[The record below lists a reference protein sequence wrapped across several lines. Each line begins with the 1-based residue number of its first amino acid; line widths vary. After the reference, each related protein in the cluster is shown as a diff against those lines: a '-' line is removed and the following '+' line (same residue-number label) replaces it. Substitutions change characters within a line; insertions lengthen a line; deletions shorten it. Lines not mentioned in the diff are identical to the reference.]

1 MDRLASSIVFKVFF
15 VIISYLLGSVCF
27 GYVVAGALKKENFG
41 REDLPG
47 AAGSARQMG
56 LAKGILVG
64 FLDALK
70 GMIPPLLGKLFKLD
84 LVTICIACLA
94 VVIGHNWPIFFK
106 FRGGGGLSTTIGMS
120 MILVPK
126 EFIIAF
132 PIAII
137 SGYIYKYTLGRR
149 LKFHPNA
156 VGGGV
161 GTFLLPVLSF
171 AFNEPLPV
179 LILFTIVFF
188 VVALKGI
195 ILFYIYNVKTVG

>member
-1 MDRLASSIVFKVFF
+1 MDRLASSTAFKVFF
-15 VIISYLLGSVCF
+15 VIISYLLGSVCS
-27 GYVVAGALKKENFG
+27 GYIVAGALKKKDFG
-41 REDLPG
+41 RKDLPG

-70 GMIPPLLGKLFKLD
+70 GMIPPLLGKALKLD

-94 VVIGHNWPIFFK
+94 VVIGHNWPVFFK
-106 FRGGGGLSTTIGMS
+106 FKGGGGLSTTIGMS
-120 MILVPK
+120 IVLVPK

-137 SGYIYKYTLGRR
+137 AGYIYKYTLGRR
-149 LKFHPNA
+149 LRFHPNA

-161 GTFLLPVLSF
+161 GTFLLPLLSF
-171 AFNEPLPV
+171 IFDEPLSV
-179 LILFTIVFF
+179 LILFTLVFLI
-188 VVALKGI
+188 VALKGI
-195 ILFYIYNVKTVG
+195 ILFYLYNVKIAG

>member
-1 MDRLASSIVFKVFF
+1 MGGLAASTAFKVFF
-15 VIISYLLGSVCF
+15 VIISYLLGSVCS
-27 GYVVAGALKKENFG
+27 GYIVAGALKKENFG

-70 GMIPPLLGKLFKLD
+70 GMIPPLLGKFFKLD
-84 LVTICIACLA
+84 LITICIACLA
-94 VVIGHNWPIFFK
+94 VVIGHNWPVFFK

-120 MILVPK
+120 MIMVPK

-132 PIAII
+132 PLAII
-137 SGYIYKYTLGRR
+137 GGYIYKYTLGRR

-161 GTFLLPVLSF
+161 GTFLLPLLSF
-171 AFNEPLPV
+171 VFNEPLPV
-179 LILFTIVFF
+179 LILFTLVFLI
-188 VVALKGI
+188 VALKGI
-195 ILFYIYNVKTVG
+195 ILYYIYNVKVVG